1 MQTKCLCLCL
11 AVLLWA
17 SFLTSGCDDKTGLAK
32 TGAIAD
38 LPPAIPVTIMEIKAE
53 SIRDIIFLPGTTEA
67 WQDVKVAADTAGRT
81 EWTGPREGD
90 RVRKNDLL
98 IKIDVSALKASL
110 DHAGA
115 QYRLA
120 DDLYQRRKRL
130 FERKIIAQEELDQS
144 KTQRTL
150 AATDLQQIQVRY
162 NHGFPRSPIDGI
174 INHVYVDAGEF
185 IDTGKPI
192 ADIINIERI
201 KINVH
206 VPELDVRFVLQGQKT
221 PVRIDAFPDRALSGT
236 VDFVAFKADPA
247 TKTFLVRTV
256 IENPFGD
263 IRPGMIA
270 RVAFVR
276 RVVPDALLAPLF
288 ALVDKGG
295 ERLVFIEKDGV
306 AQSRTVGIGVIE
318 GDRVQITSGLN
329 PGDHLIVRGQTE
341 VEDGMKVRVQ

>member
-1 MQTKCLCLCL
+1 M
-11 AVLLWA
+11 
-17 SFLTSGCDDKTGLAK
+17 
-32 TGAIAD
+32 
-38 LPPAIPVTIMEIKAE
+38 
-53 SIRDIIFLPGTTEA
+53 
-67 WQDVKVAADTAGRT
+67 
-81 EWTGPREGD
+81 
-90 RVRKNDLL
+90 
-98 IKIDVSALKASL
+98 
-110 DHAGA
+110 
-115 QYRLA
+115 A
-120 DDLYQRRKRL
+120 DDLYQRRQRL

-150 AATDLQQIQVRY
+150 AATDLQQVQVRY
-162 NHGFPRSPIDGI
+162 NHGFPRSPINGI
-174 INHVYVDAGEF
+174 INHLYVDAGEF

-201 KINVH
+201 KINVR
-206 VPELDVRFVLQGQKT
+206 VPELDIRFVLQGQKT
-221 PVRIDAFPDRALSGT
+221 PVRIDAFPDRTLSGT

-276 RVVPDALLAPLF
+276 RVIPDALLAPLF

-329 PGDHLIVRGQTE
+329 PGDHLIVKGQTE

>member
-1 MQTKCLCLCL
+1 MQTKRLRLCL

-32 TGAIAD
+32 TGALSD

-53 SIRDIIFLPGTTEA
+53 SIRDIIFLPGATEA
-67 WQDVKVAADTAGRT
+67 WQDVKVAADTAGRV

-90 RVRKNDLL
+90 RVKINDLL

-110 DHAGA
+110 DHAEA

-306 AQSRTVGIGVIE
+306 AQSRTVAIGVIE